1 MPLSNHA
8 TYTFFPHAATC
19 GLAEK
24 LLGLLLI
31 LIGLLKSEPLV
42 VLFAN
47 NISSSTTFPLA
58 CKVVLYHTTYT
69 LFPAKDISGFDAIPL
84 LLRLIVL
91 PNVLPLFVLALN
103 NTAPAL
109 TLFALPIHIT

>member
-8 TYTFFPHAATC
+8 TYTFLPDTATC

-31 LIGLLKSEPLV
+31 LIGLLKSAPLF
-42 VLFAN
+42 VLLVN
-47 NISSSTTFPLA
+47 SISSSTTFPLA

-69 LFPAKDISGFDAIPL
+69 LFPAIDISGFDPIPL
-84 LLRLIVL
+84 LLRLVVF
-91 PNVLPLFVLALN
+91 PKVLPLSVLALN

-109 TLFALPIHIT
+109 TPFALPIHIT